1 MRDEEDD
8 AQEAPLP
15 PQTPPAKKKKHGIT
29 PAAAAWLV
37 EGSWSLIA
45 LFSKSSMSQ
54 RFPPLQRLS
63 DEETELSAFEKLV
76 SDEIWEMLA
85 QVVNENLVKGAQGS
99 SRKKD
104 TSSSELQRWFGIWLQ
119 VENTWGNDSKEIR
132 DHFFSVKSK
141 CGGCKGLGA
150 DRFTYLFE
158 CNPTICG

>member
-1 MRDEEDD
+1 M
-8 AQEAPLP
+8 
-15 PQTPPAKKKKHGIT
+15 
-29 PAAAAWLV
+29 
-37 EGSWSLIA
+37 
-45 LFSKSSMSQ
+45 
-54 RFPPLQRLS
+54 S

-76 SDEIWEMLA
+76 SDELWEMLA

-104 TSSSELQRWFGIWLQ
+104 TSSSELKRWFGIWLQ

-132 DHFFSVKSK
+132 DHFLSVKSK